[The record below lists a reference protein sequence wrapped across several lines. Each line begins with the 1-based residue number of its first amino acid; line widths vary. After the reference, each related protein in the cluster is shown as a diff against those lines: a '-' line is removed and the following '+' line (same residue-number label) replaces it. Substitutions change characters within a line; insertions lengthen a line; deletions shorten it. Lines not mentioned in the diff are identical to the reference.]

1 MATQQIV
8 NSNQSDVESLVNRWV
23 VDYYLSLALE
33 LFEKRQYAD
42 FCDIR
47 DVLAQVLLRPF
58 EATDV
63 MQTKI
68 RVLEF
73 LSRIYEGESLESSF
87 ESDHSVSP
95 LESALVVLESIN
107 QQCSIPQQDF
117 KNVCTSLTEM
127 MVAILI
133 KNNEFDRAK
142 ILLRKHF
149 PKPNVGKKAI
159 FMDLIS
165 QRTKRH
171 QVIEQID
178 FQQFKEDMLAFC
190 QRLCPFTVPF
200 LHKAA
205 KRLIESFPEGDDK
218 AGGPDEQNNP
228 DLSTASQIH
237 IIHCVPRISII
248 QRTRLEAVFKALAA
262 GSVVR
267 TFVELEDEVEKDLS
281 LHHSAAPLN
290 GADRDSEQ
298 NGLFQRGSG
307 SPMEASPADQ
317 PPQTDAVPETQAES
331 RSNVPAEPGK
341 RPLYSMARLVVEL
354 DSQESSQCTTAPQA
368 EPDVR
373 TENPPESPADHNKRR
388 LQNPV
393 TDIKVAT
400 PIRKLPRRTS
410 TYRSSRAST
419 SRGETSADSEED
431 PPAPVAEAET
441 SVEKQHNT
449 SLGLDSPKSKQLSVD
464 SEEDLQEVPV
474 PCRTPVKKPS
484 KQLARS
490 SSSSPGHV
498 SDDCVIDSS
507 VDSSPNLFS
516 PKRAPGTSSTPQ
528 EGSAQGKGPSHSK
541 WKDMFNNAKE
551 GKDTWSDE
559 ESYFPSKKS
568 KGSHEST
575 LSNSGHKKM
584 KWTESETQRLKEGV
598 KKFGEGNWSKI
609 KAYYSFD
616 GRTNINLKDRWRTMK
631 KLKMV

>member
-8 NSNQSDVESLVNRWV
+8 NSNQSEVESLVNRWV

-33 LFEKRQYAD
+33 LLEKRQFAD

-117 KNVCTSLTEM
+117 KNVCTSLKEM

-142 ILLRKHF
+142 MLLRKHF

-178 FQQFKEDMLAFC
+178 FQQFKEDMLAFS

-205 KRLIESFPEGDDK
+205 KRLIERLPEGDDK

-228 DLSTASQIH
+228 DLSTAPQIH
-237 IIHCVPRISII
+237 IIHCVPSKISII

-262 GSVVR
+262 GSVER
-267 TFVELEDEVEKDLS
+267 TFVELEEEVEKDLS

-290 GADRDSEQ
+290 DANRDSEQ
-298 NGLFQRGSG
+298 DGLFQRDSG

-341 RPLYSMARLVVEL
+341 RALYSVARLVVEL
-354 DSQESSQCTTAPQA
+354 DSQESSQCTTASQA

-400 PIRKLPRRTS
+400 PIRNLPRRTS

-431 PPAPVAEAET
+431 PPVLVAEAET

-449 SLGLDSPKSKQLSVD
+449 SLGSDSPESKQLSD
-464 SEEDLQEVPV
+464 SEEDPQEVPV
-474 PCRTPVKKPS
+474 TCRTPVKKRP
-484 KQLARS
+484 KQLAS
-490 SSSSPGHV
+490 SSSSSNPGHV

-507 VDSSPNLFS
+507 GDSSPNLFS
-516 PKRAPGTSSTPQ
+516 PKQAPGTSSTPQ
-528 EGSAQGKGPSHSK
+528 EDSARGKGPSHSK
-541 WKDMFNNAKE
+541 WKVMYNNAKE

-559 ESYFPSKKS
+559 ESYFPSKKR
-568 KGSHEST
+568 SHEST

-616 GRTNINLKDRWRTMK
+616 GRSNINLKDRWRTMK